1 MAGHSKWAGIKH
13 KKAVI
18 DARRGKLFTKLLRE
32 VMVAARLGGADPA
45 GNPRLRT
52 AIDDAKSSSVPKENI
67 DRAIKKGAGE
77 LEGES
82 YEEAVLE
89 GYAPGGV
96 AVLVETLTDNRN
108 RTVGELRHLFSK
120 HGGSLGEAGCVA
132 WMFDRR
138 GVILIPREAMDEE
151 AFVDLAVELDAE
163 DANSSDDGYEILTSM
178 EGFLPAVEEL
188 ERRDIRPELKQL
200 AMIPRTTVEIDDD
213 ASGAVSR
220 LLDLIDEQD
229 DVQKVWSN
237 AEFVGSGAEVGT
249 AGA

>member
-32 VMVAARLGGADPA
+32 VMVAARLGGADPT
-45 GNPRLRT
+45 GNPRLRA
-52 AIDDAKSSSVPKENI
+52 AIDDAKASSVPKENI
-67 DRAIKKGAGE
+67 DRAVKKGAGE

-138 GVILIPREAMDEE
+138 GVILIPRDAMDEE
-151 AFVDLAVELDAE
+151 AFVDLAVELGAE
-163 DANSSDDGYEILTSM
+163 DANASDDGYELLTSL
-178 EGFLPAVEEL
+178 EGYLPAVEEL
-188 ERRDIRPELKQL
+188 ERRAIRPELQQL
-200 AMIPRTTVEIDDD
+200 AMIPRTTVEVDEND
-213 ASGAVSR
+213 AGALSR

-237 AEFVGSGAEVGT
+237 ADFVATAAEIGSPEA
-249 AGA
+249 